1 MVKINPVEIKGNWVY
16 GVALDV
22 HTLSSQ
28 YLGQDPFGHD
38 VFDTQRSPLG
48 ELVYRLKYGHD
59 KSVIDEIVETIINYS
74 KLKSIDVILPVP
86 PSNLDRPFQPVYEI
100 ATELVKRLDKK
111 LCFNSIKKIKKT
123 LELKGITD
131 LAKRLEILADAFEI
145 DCSEIE
151 GKVVLLF
158 DDLYRSGA
166 SLNAITTALSKAGVT
181 QVKVL
186 TLTRT
191 RSKS

>member
-1 MVKINPVEIKGNWVY
+1 MVKINPVEIKGSWVY
-16 GVALDV
+16 GVTLDV
-22 HTLSSQ
+22 HTTSSQ
-28 YLGQDPFGHD
+28 YMGQDSFGHD

-59 KSVIDEIVETIINYS
+59 KSVIDEIVETVINYS
-74 KLKSIDVILPVP
+74 NLKSIDVILPVP

-100 ATELVKRLDKK
+100 ATELGKK
-111 LCFNSIKKIKKT
+111 LNKQVCFTSIKKIKKT
-123 LELKGITD
+123 PELKGITD
-131 LAKRLEILADAFEI
+131 LAKRSEILADAFEI
-145 DCSEIE
+145 DCTEIE
-151 GKVVLLF
+151 GRVVLLF

-166 SLNAITTALSKAGVT
+166 SLNAITSVLIKAGVT